1 MHFNLDTTVI
11 FIGIILTGLTAGLC
25 FTWNNAVTPGI
36 GQLNDLDF
44 LQAFQ
49 QMNRV
54 IINPV
59 FILVFFGPFITNI
72 VTIYLKHQQIDKA
85 FWVFTAAAVIFI
97 LGVVFVTIFRN
108 VPLNEILDKTDLLN
122 ASAEDLNLLRQKFE
136 KPWNQW
142 HLVRTISSLF
152 SFALLVLGLML
163 TNQSS

>member
-142 HLVRTISSLF
+142 HLVRTFSSLF
-152 SFALLVLGLML
+152 SFVLLVLGLML

>member
-122 ASAEDLNLLRQKFE
+122 VSAEDLKLLRQKFE

-142 HLVRTISSLF
+142 HLVRTFSSLF
-152 SFALLVLGLML
+152 SFVLLVLGLML

>member
-1 MHFNLDTTVI
+1 MDFNLETIVI

-25 FTWNNAVTPGI
+25 FTWTNSITPGI
-36 GQLNDLDF
+36 GQLNDLGF

-54 IINPV
+54 IINPI
-59 FILVFFGPFITNI
+59 FILVFFGPFITNV
-72 VTIYLKHQQIDKA
+72 VTIYLKYQNADKA
-85 FWVFTAAAVIFI
+85 FWVFTAAAVFFI

-108 VPLNEILDKTDLLN
+108 VPLNEILDKTDLVS
-122 ASAEDLNLLRQKFE
+122 ASSEDLKLLRQKFE

-142 HLVRTISSLF
+142 HLVRTFSSLI
-152 SFALLVLGLML
+152 SFALLVLGLLL

>member
-11 FIGIILTGLTAGLC
+11 FLGIILAGLTAGLC

-54 IINPV
+54 IINPM

-122 ASAEDLNLLRQKFE
+122 ASAEDLKLLRTKFE

-142 HLVRTISSLF
+142 HLVRTFSSLF

>member
-1 MHFNLDTTVI
+1 MNFNLDTTVI
-11 FIGIILTGLTAGLC
+11 FLGIILAGLTAGLC

-54 IINPV
+54 IINPM

-122 ASAEDLNLLRQKFE
+122 ASAEDLKLLRTKFE

-142 HLVRTISSLF
+142 HLVRTFSSLF

>member
-11 FIGIILTGLTAGLC
+11 FLGIILTGLTAGLC

-54 IINPV
+54 IINPM

-122 ASAEDLNLLRQKFE
+122 ASAEDLKLLRTKFE

-142 HLVRTISSLF
+142 HLVRTFSSLF